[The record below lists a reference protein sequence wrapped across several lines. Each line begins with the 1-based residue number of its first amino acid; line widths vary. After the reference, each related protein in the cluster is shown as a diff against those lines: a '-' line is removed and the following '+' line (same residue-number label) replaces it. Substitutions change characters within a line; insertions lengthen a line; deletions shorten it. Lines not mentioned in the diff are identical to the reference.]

1 MSKTG
6 AGPAPAEGAAASRP
20 RAVVYGLTQ
29 RGFFSEVY
37 VLACHY
43 AFALAAGEAFFVDD
57 AGFVA
62 PWPQLF
68 EQPPPLLAGMD
79 RGAYAEVI
87 DCHPKRSRELWLE
100 RLRRV
105 VGSCREGA
113 RVEVPALDFAGTW
126 TELVIGLCRRLYRP
140 VPGIV
145 RQAAAWRAELGLD
158 DQPFCAVH
166 LRRGD
171 KTREIVKANGARWSE
186 GEAIGFAAYAE
197 ALAALAP
204 GVRRVLMLTDDHRE
218 VDLARARHPELDIV
232 SLCRSEDEG
241 YHQSAFRALPR
252 EARIDAVRRLM
263 AEVLI
268 AARAEAFAGVY
279 SSNVSLMV
287 AALHPRPERCVS
299 VDSER
304 IWPPLV

>member
-1 MSKTG
+1 MFETERN
-6 AGPAPAEGAAASRP
+6 PA
-20 RAVVYGLTQ
+20 AVVYGLTQ

-43 AFALAAGEAFFVDD
+43 AFAVAAGEAFFVDD
-57 AGFVA
+57 TGFVA
-62 PWPQLF
+62 PWGQLF
-68 EQPPPLLAGMD
+68 DRPLPAVAEMD
-79 RGAYAEVI
+79 PGAYAAVL

-100 RLRRV
+100 RLRWV

-113 RVEVPALDFAGTW
+113 RVEVPALDFAGSW

-140 VPGIV
+140 APGIV
-145 RQAAAWRAELGLD
+145 RQAAAWSAELGLD
-158 DQPFCAVH
+158 EAPFCAVH

-171 KTREIVKANGARWSE
+171 KTQEIVKPSGARWSE
-186 GEAIGFAAYAE
+186 GEAIGFDLYVE
-197 ALAALAP
+197 ALAGLAP

-218 VDLARARHPELDIV
+218 LAQARAAFQHLDIV
-232 SLCRSEDEG
+232 SLCRPEEEG

-252 EARIDAVRRLM
+252 EARVDSVRRLM

-279 SSNVSLMV
+279 SSNVSLMI

-299 VDSER
+299 VDSEKV
-304 IWPPLV
+304 WPPLV